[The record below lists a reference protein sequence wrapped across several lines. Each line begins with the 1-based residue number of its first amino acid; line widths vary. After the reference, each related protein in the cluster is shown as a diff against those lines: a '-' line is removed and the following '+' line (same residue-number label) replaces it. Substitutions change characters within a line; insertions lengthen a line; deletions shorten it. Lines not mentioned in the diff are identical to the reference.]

1 MQNTACGGL
10 STIFQGGKKMY
21 ILCFGIRDEESI
33 LASDSFSLMQTCI
46 QRDAKHVENSSL
58 KPLKKKSSFVEF
70 HQERKMLG
78 MNVFNED
85 N

>member
-10 STIFQGGKKMY
+10 STIFQGGNKMY

-58 KPLKKKSSFVEF
+58 KPLKKNHHLLNFIKNAKCLE
-70 HQERKMLG
+70 
-78 MNVFNED
+78 
-85 N
+85 